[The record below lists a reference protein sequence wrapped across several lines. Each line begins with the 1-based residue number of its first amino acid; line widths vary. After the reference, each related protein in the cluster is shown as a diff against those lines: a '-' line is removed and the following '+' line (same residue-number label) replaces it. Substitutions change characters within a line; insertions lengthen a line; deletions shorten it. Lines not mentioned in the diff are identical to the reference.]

1 MTAPVK
7 DRTRR
12 FAAGKYEPG
21 KDGANFLKQPN
32 PDNSTKKSTELFRKL
47 KETGVC

>member
-12 FAAGKYEPG
+12 FAAGKYRTGKRWRQLFEAAKPG
-21 KDGANFLKQPN
+21 QF
-32 PDNSTKKSTELFRKL
+32 SKKSTELFRKL
-47 KETGVC
+47 KETAVC